1 MTRAFSRFNP
11 TVFLIALF
19 VTFIVLPMVSTK
31 SFPRS
36 NPKCLDFDDGAR
48 FLEVD
53 LSITCDEPLHNLMKT
68 WATCAIII
76 FPVGI
81 PFVFSLILWSNRKAI
96 SSRDASQPCPVD
108 LKHIAILFEHYDTS
122 AMYWEVVESVRRL
135 LLSSVVV
142 FMGTSSSA
150 RTTWGALL
158 AIVFAVTCGEVVPCK
173 EPTTQGFAFACQW
186 LVVVHFLLAVIIAA
200 GFGLFSP
207 IMIGWLFLVLTFVVI
222 LGAFAHRHKGEDA
235 AANDL
240 PLGVARAAKMITA
253 QALVLICDPGRTEG
267 CEMALALLRVMRD
280 LGHVDPKAVIAN
292 VWPQQDRSR
301 LLRKRLDSLGLHDVP
316 VGVGSNGGVITSN
329 TTVSEKLRAL
339 GEDPAFAGKADRA
352 SEILPGG
359 QLLEKIWDEAAPASL
374 VLLITSS
381 LKVRW

>member
-1 MTRAFSRFNP
+1 
-11 TVFLIALF
+11 
-19 VTFIVLPMVSTK
+19 MVSTK

-36 NPKCLDFDDGAR
+36 NQKCLDFDDGTR
-48 FLEVD
+48 FLEAD
-53 LSITCDEPLHNLMKT
+53 LSISCDEPLHITMK
-68 WATCAIII
+68 AYAACAIVL
-76 FPVGI
+76 FPLGI
-81 PFVFSLILWSNRKAI
+81 PFGFLVVLWSNRKAI
-96 SSRDASQPCPVD
+96 SSRDASQPCPPD
-108 LKHIAILFEHYDTS
+108 LKHIAILFGHYDTS
-122 AMYWEVVESVRRL
+122 AMYWEVVESVRL

-158 AIVFAVTCGEVVPCK
+158 AIVFAVTCGEVQPCK
-173 EPTTQGFAFACQW
+173 EPSTQGFAFACQW
-186 LVVVHFLLAVIIAA
+186 LVVVHFLLAVILAA
-200 GFGLFSP
+200 GFGLFEP
-207 IMIGWLFLVLTFVVI
+207 NIIGWLFLVLTFVVI

-240 PLGVARAAKMITA
+240 PLGVVRAAKVITA
-253 QALVLICDPGRTEG
+253 QPLVLVCDPGRTEG

-316 VGVGSNGGVITSN
+316 VGVGSNGGAITPD
-329 TTVSEKLRAL
+329 TTVSEKLRGL
-339 GEDPAFAGKADRA
+339 GEDPAFAGKTDRA
-352 SEILPGG
+352 SEIVPGG
-359 QLLEKIWDEAAPASL
+359 QLLETTWNEAAPASL